1 MIDFLLVKLS
11 GFILTCGMSRITAQR
26 TNYWPLS
33 VKKQTN
39 SAPDKNR
46 FILQTD
52 QTAFFSSMNERYSH
66 NHVFGTLLGVRG
78 SEKKRATIKSIKPIL
93 KVCLRPREQTKQG
106 S

>member
-1 MIDFLLVKLS
+1 ML
-11 GFILTCGMSRITAQR
+11 
-26 TNYWPLS
+26 
-33 VKKQTN
+33 KKKN

-52 QTAFFSSMNERYSH
+52 QTVLVFFFSFINEKYSH

-78 SEKKRATIKSIKPIL
+78 SEKKKATIKSIKQIL
-93 KVCLRPREQTKQG
+93 KVCLRPREETKQG